1 MKRALSF
8 IVFASL
14 LPISLFSSEPSA
26 FGAGDLDSPSPYGLT
41 QSEKVVLENKQK
53 LDGLRQKTSSVDN
66 KIDSLRERV
75 DGFQTVVEGISKTSH
90 QNSLDIQTLLSNSK
104 EGSESKDA
112 RSQKIDQ
119 LIKTNSD
126 NLEKLKLLMTDMST
140 VVDTI
145 NKNYVSKEEYNS
157 LVKDVNDM
165 KSLLGSKVKPSAAK
179 SSGESLDSMGT
190 VKVYSK
196 AEGYYKS
203 KDYDKAKE
211 CYDYLISKNY
221 KAAYSNYMAGE
232 VSYKTKNYSDAIS
245 YYKESGTRN
254 ETATYMPTLMLHTA
268 IAMQKT
274 KDNDTAKKFLSALIT
289 NYPKS
294 SEAKDAKKILSSL
307 K

>member
-90 QNSLDIQTLLSNSK
+90 QNSLDIQTLLANSK

-126 NLEKLKLLMTDMST
+126 NLEKLRLLMTDMST

-157 LVKDVNDM
+157 LVKDMNDM
-165 KSLLGSKVKPSAAK
+165 KSLLGSKVKASAK
-179 SSGESLDSMGT
+179 SSGDSLDSMGT

-196 AEGYYKS
+196 AEAYYKS
-203 KDYDKAKE
+203 KDYDNAKVY
-211 CYDYLISKNY
+211 YDYLISKNY

-268 IAMQKT
+268 VAMQKT
-274 KDNDTAKKFLSALIT
+274 KDNDTAKKFLGALIT

>member
-14 LPISLFSSEPSA
+14 LPISLLSSEPSA

-90 QNSLDIQTLLSNSK
+90 QNSLDIQTLLTNSRD
-104 EGSESKDA
+104 SSDSKDA
-112 RSQKIDQ
+112 RNQKIDQ

-126 NLEKLKLLMTDMST
+126 NLEKLRLLMTDMST

-165 KSLLGSKVKPSAAK
+165 KSLLGSKVKSSAK
-179 SSGESLDSMGT
+179 SSGDSLDSMGT
-190 VKVYSK
+190 AKVYSK
-196 AEGYYKS
+196 AEAYYKS

-221 KAAYSNYMAGE
+221 KAAYSSYMAGE

-274 KDNDTAKKFLSALIT
+274 KDNDTAKKFLGALIT

-294 SEAKDAKKILSSL
+294 SESKDAKKILSSL

>member
-1 MKRALSF
+1 
-8 IVFASL
+8 
-14 LPISLFSSEPSA
+14 
-26 FGAGDLDSPSPYGLT
+26 
-41 QSEKVVLENKQK
+41 LENKQK

-90 QNSLDIQTLLSNSK
+90 QNSLDIQTLLANSK

-126 NLEKLKLLMTDMST
+126 NLEKLRLLMTDMST

-165 KSLLGSKVKPSAAK
+165 KSLLGSKVKASAK
-179 SSGESLDSMGT
+179 SSGDSLDSMGT

-196 AEGYYKS
+196 AEAYYKS
-203 KDYDKAKE
+203 KDYDNAKVY
-211 CYDYLISKNY
+211 YDYLISKNY

-268 IAMQKT
+268 VAMQKT
-274 KDNDTAKKFLSALIT
+274 KDNDTAKKFLGALIT

>member
-1 MKRALSF
+1 MKHALSF

-41 QSEKVVLENKQK
+41 QSEKVILENKQK

-90 QNSLDIQTLLSNSK
+90 QNTLDIQTLLQNSK
-104 EGSESKDA
+104 ESSDSKDA
-112 RSQKIDQ
+112 RNQKIDQ
-119 LIKTNSD
+119 LIKINSD
-126 NLEKLKLLMTDMST
+126 NIEKLRTLMTDMSA

-145 NKNYVSKEEYNS
+145 NKNYVSKDDYNN
-157 LVKDVNDM
+157 LAKDVNDI
-165 KSLLGSKVKPSAAK
+165 KSMLGSKTKVSSK
-179 SSGESLDSMGT
+179 SSADSLDSMSNA
-190 VKVYSK
+190 KIYSK
-196 AEGYYKS
+196 AESYYKS
-203 KDYDKAKE
+203 KEYNKAKE
-211 CYDYLISKNY
+211 YYDNLISKHY
-221 KAAYSNYMAGE
+221 KVAYSNYIAGE
-232 VSYKTKNYSDAIS
+232 ISYKSKKYTDAIS
-245 YYKESGTRN
+245 YFKESGTQN
-254 ETATYMPTLMLHTA
+254 EKASYMPTLMLHTA

-274 KDNDTAKKFLSALIT
+274 KDNETAKKFLNALVQ

-294 SEAKDAKKILSSL
+294 SEAKDANKILSKL